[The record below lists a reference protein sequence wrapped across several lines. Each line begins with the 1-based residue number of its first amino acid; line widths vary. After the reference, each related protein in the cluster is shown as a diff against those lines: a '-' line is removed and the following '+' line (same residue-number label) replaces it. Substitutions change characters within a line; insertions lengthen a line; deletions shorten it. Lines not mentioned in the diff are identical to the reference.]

1 MPVTTAATAAS
12 HLVSAGAMSS
22 AWVVLTCTPRL
33 AKASAAHWCVRGV
46 VLATLLFN
54 ATTISFVVHVLGL
67 DKPSRSDEYLNALAR
82 LLAVRESRNRLREL
96 NFEDQVVSVH
106 LDVAETDAEDLLA
119 RSNLDAAEQKSVL
132 TLRGLHIE
140 RETYQ
145 SLSDAGLLPPIATGT
160 LMEEIDPRSRR
171 RRPGVCGWTRPAAPR
186 CCGRPLAPV
195 ATEE

>member
-1 MPVTTAATAAS
+1 
-12 HLVSAGAMSS
+12 
-22 AWVVLTCTPRL
+22 
-33 AKASAAHWCVRGV
+33 V

-67 DKPSRSDEYLNALAR
+67 DKPRRSDEYLNALAR

-160 LMEEIDPRSRR
+160 LMEEIDTEIEEEEEAGGVRLGAARR
-171 RRPGVCGWTRPAAPR
+171 AA
-186 CCGRPLAPV
+186 LLW
-195 ATEE
+195 

>member
-1 MPVTTAATAAS
+1 
-12 HLVSAGAMSS
+12 
-22 AWVVLTCTPRL
+22 
-33 AKASAAHWCVRGV
+33 V

-54 ATTISFVVHVLGL
+54 WTTISFVVHVLGL

-160 LMEEIDPRSRR
+160 LMVEIDTEIEEEEAGGVRLDAARR
-171 RRPGVCGWTRPAAPR
+171 AA
-186 CCGRPLAPV
+186 LLW
-195 ATEE
+195 